1 MNDVDPDDQD
11 RIDRFTW
18 HEGDVIWT
26 ALPNGRGSIIEVGQR
41 VKFGETQGVVK
52 ELPGDR
58 SAVIVTDDGQ
68 SHTVPLDEI
77 EPTE

>member
-18 HEGDVIWT
+18 HEDDVIWT
-26 ALPNGRGSIIEVGQR
+26 ALPNARGSIVEVGQR
-41 VKFGETQGVVK
+41 VRFGDGYGVVK
-52 ELPGDR
+52 ALVGVNE
-58 SAVIVTDDGQ
+58 AVVVTAEGQ
-68 SHTVPLDEI
+68 SLTVALDEL